1 MSCAK
6 NGCDV
11 TVSYAAWDIASCMY
25 VFTDGPNTHCAPGV
39 CSKDSAYRSAR
50 SKAKGKVPHM
60 EPYLKLWHWI
70 VCEGYDVVLGEAF
83 LNLLN
88 K

>member
-1 MSCAK
+1 MY
-6 NGCDV
+6 V
-11 TVSYAAWDIASCMY
+11 Y

-70 VCEGYDVVLGEAF
+70 LCEGYDVVLGEAF